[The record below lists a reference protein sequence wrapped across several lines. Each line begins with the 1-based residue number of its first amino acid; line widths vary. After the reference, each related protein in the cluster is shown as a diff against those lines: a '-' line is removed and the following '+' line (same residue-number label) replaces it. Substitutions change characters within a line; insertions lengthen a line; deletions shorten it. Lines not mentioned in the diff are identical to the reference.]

1 MASNSRLRV
10 SKIDVDIKYAKLRRT
25 LNAPTGEVGRIVR
38 GRAEKAR
45 MHARAQVGKRSGA
58 LAMSIYIDQ
67 STKATGQQ
75 LTIGSNLPYA
85 AFVHEG
91 TRPHLIAPR
100 GGEILRF
107 TQKGRVVYSRAVMH
121 PGTKPNRFLA
131 DSAYLLI

>member
-1 MASNSRLRV
+1 MSGARIE
-10 SKIDVDIKYAKLRRT
+10 KIDVKINQAKLRRM
-25 LNAPTGEVGRIVR
+25 LNAPTGEVGRLMR

-67 STKATGQQ
+67 SMRAGGQR
-75 LTIGSNLPYA
+75 LSIGSNLSYA
-85 AFVHEG
+85 AYVHEG
-91 TRPHLIAPR
+91 TRPHMIVPR

-121 PGTKPNRFLA
+121 PGTKPNKFLTN
-131 DSAYLLI
+131 SAYLLL

>member
-1 MASNSRLRV
+1 MASNSGTHV
-10 SKIDVDIKYAKLRRT
+10 SKITVDIKYAKLRRT
-25 LNAPTGEVGRIVR
+25 LNAPTGEVGRMMR

-45 MHARAQVGKRSGA
+45 MHARAQVNKRTGA
-58 LAMSIYIDQ
+58 LAASIYIEQ
-67 STKATGQQ
+67 STGIRGQRIS
-75 LTIGSNLPYA
+75 IGSNLPYA

-121 PGTKPNRFLA
+121 PGTKPNRFLT
-131 DSAYLLI
+131 DSIYLLL

>member
-1 MASNSRLRV
+1 MTGLRV
-10 SKIDVDIKYAKLRRT
+10 DKIDVKINQIKLRRI
-25 LNAPTGEVGRIVR
+25 LNAPTGEIGRLMR

-67 STKATGQQ
+67 SRYAGGQK
-75 LTIGSNLPYA
+75 LSIGSNLRYA

-91 TRPHLIAPR
+91 TRPHMIVPR

-121 PGTKPNRFLA
+121 PGTRPNRFLT
-131 DSAYLLI
+131 DSAYLLL

>member
-1 MASNSRLRV
+1 MARV
-10 SKIDVDIKYAKLRRT
+10 KVSTDVDLNYAKIRRM
-25 LNAPTGEVGRIVR
+25 LNAPTGDVGRLMR

-45 MHARAQVGKRSGA
+45 AHARAQVGKRSGA

-67 STKATGQQ
+67 SAQAAGQK
-75 LTIGSNLPYA
+75 LTIGSNLRYA

-91 TRPHLIAPR
+91 TRPHMIVPR

-121 PGTKPNRFLA
+121 PGTRPNRFLT
-131 DSAYLLI
+131 DSAYLLL